1 MGACAE
7 CRGGN
12 TVRMGPAGFEPLSK
26 KAEREEDR
34 TVLLM
39 LGRDDLVLSAYLNKS
54 TVPSDI
60 DTATSR
66 NRASLRVRYF
76 SRVIE
81 GMAIVDGRQPS
92 VMCALSN

>member
-7 CRGGN
+7 CGPETRFEW
-12 TVRMGPAGFEPLSK
+12 VRPDLNRSRRKRKGRRTK
-26 KAEREEDR
+26 

-39 LGRDDLVLSAYLNKS
+39 QGWDDRLLSAYLHKS

-66 NRASLRVRYF
+66 NRASLRVRCSYLGTCHPGWSF
-76 SRVIE
+76 
-81 GMAIVDGRQPS
+81 
-92 VMCALSN
+92 